1 MYRQRTTAK
10 ECSIQRH
17 YFANNFFAIEQCA
30 LQLMILSRIYEIIS
44 TNILLSMNKTDSLD
58 RDIIHKYNDLT
69 ERVTEI

>member
-1 MYRQRTTAK
+1 MYRQRTTAM

-44 TNILLSMNKTDSLD
+44 TNILLSMNKTDSL
-58 RDIIHKYNDLT
+58 
-69 ERVTEI
+69 

>member
-30 LQLMILSRIYEIIS
+30 LQLMILSRIYGIMFA
-44 TNILLSMNKTDSLD
+44 NILVGINKTDILYD
-58 RDIIHKYNDLT
+58 LAKY
-69 ERVTEI
+69 E